1 MPFTP
6 GPVGPCEVSAISSI
20 LREGKHQA
28 FARRF
33 WWRWTQGCVMSYL
46 YLAPK
51 GDALLSLRQ
60 HPHKFS
66 KKRNYRRNA
75 EDFFFPLQPR
85 EYVSL
90 QEGDLGRLYKPTVN
104 SKQAIAHSLKD
115 GFCLHNSLYFID
127 SWWILFF
134 GLWKN
139 SVKVVEEVLISV

>member
-1 MPFTP
+1 M
-6 GPVGPCEVSAISSI
+6 GPCEVSAISSI

-28 FARRF
+28 SACRVLVELDTGMCDALSVPR
-33 WWRWTQGCVMSYL
+33 
-46 YLAPK
+46 PK

-60 HPHKFS
+60 HPHEFS
-66 KKRNYRRNA
+66 KKRDYRRNA

-104 SKQAIAHSLKD
+104 SKQAIAHSLKN

-139 SVKVVEEVLISV
+139 SVKVVEEVLMSV